1 MIQYTYSIK
10 GSIMLKRFFSA
21 EIVRTAQSSEMF
33 FTRKSISRMLGMT
46 DKAVER
52 RLTRLK
58 YKHVTGLKYDGA
70 YEGRKHFFKYGL
82 DAVLALVFTVPAGDQ
97 RRKERYTELI
107 DFISSHI
114 GNLCFDGFTSLKGY
128 YLDLQ
133 ARRAIMAHVCG
144 VDNYTDIVHTRFDVD
159 APYKGTMLRDRH
171 CTPALLIQPEV
182 YITRAEVTQI
192 KAVDLAVYLLSTHC
206 VDISPADL
214 LLSLGIDTARGADYT
229 EYERL
234 ITLAHINN
242 AVL

>member
-1 MIQYTYSIK
+1 
-10 GSIMLKRFFSA
+10 MLKRFFSA

-33 FTRKSISRMLGMT
+33 FTRKSISLMLGMT

-52 RLTRLK
+52 RLSRLK
-58 YKHVTGLKYDGA
+58 YKYATGLKYDGA

-82 DAVLALVFTVPAGDQ
+82 DAVLALIFTVPADDS
-97 RRKERYTELI
+97 RRADRYTAII
-107 DFISSHI
+107 DFITAHM
-114 GNLCFDGFTSLKGY
+114 GNLCLDGFSSLKGY

-133 ARRAIMAHVCG
+133 CRRAIIAHVCG
-144 VDNYTDIVHTRFDVD
+144 VDSYTDIVHARFNAR

-182 YITRAEVTQI
+182 YITRAEVTEI
-192 KAVDLAVYLLSTHC
+192 KAVDLAVHLLCKHC
-206 VDISPADL
+206 VDTSPAEL

-234 ITLAHINN
+234 ITLAHVKNP
-242 AVL
+242 VL